1 MGVGSLVRAGLSA
14 ISKGANSATKGA
26 SKRLTESEAMAQM
39 GKHIRDVTTP
49 RTTGQEQISTAA
61 RGTRA
66 VREATRRGA
75 ATGAG
80 VGATVGATATAM
92 AAAKGK
98 SKEVSA
104 AKGKAAANKMGR
116 VADTEA
122 KLANMKKRSTSVRN
136 KALASSTP
144 SVKAPSPKSFN
155 SAFAEAYKAGQKTFT
170 YKGKKYTTAKKGSK

>member
-1 MGVGSLVRAGLSA
+1 
-14 ISKGANSATKGA
+14 
-26 SKRLTESEAMAQM
+26 
-39 GKHIRDVTTP
+39 
-49 RTTGQEQISTAA
+49 
-61 RGTRA
+61 
-66 VREATRRGA
+66 
-75 ATGAG
+75 
-80 VGATVGATATAM
+80 M

-104 AKGKAAANKMGR
+104 AKGKAAAAKMGR
-116 VADTEA
+116 VADNEA

-155 SAFAEAYKAGQKTFT
+155 SAFAEAYKAGKKTFT